1 MEFALMANV
10 TLRGA
15 CLREADMSGAQLD
28 AVVLIGTDL
37 RKANLRGAGFPSCKA
52 GRGRPP

>member
-15 CLREADMSGAQLD
+15 CLREADMSGAQID
-28 AVVLIGTDL
+28 AH
-37 RKANLRGAGFPSCKA
+37 RS
-52 GRGRPP
+52 RPP